1 MSAYQPTEWKD
12 GQSGGTP
19 INATSLN
26 KIETGLVEALNNRV
40 AVKAV
45 ANTGQA
51 VTVSGQPTLYVVANS
66 SDGTFDL
73 IYDDGVAAK
82 EHDNG

>member
-19 INATSLN
+19 INASNLN

-45 ANTGQA
+45 NDSKQA
-51 VTVSGQPTLYVVANS
+51 VTVNGQPTLYVVANK

-73 IYDDGVAAK
+73 IYDDGEA
-82 EHDNG
+82 E